1 MRHGIIQRGDLF
13 VVQRQFVSSFSLIKS
28 KIIAT
33 TYLLVGGKSISDL
46 DHFKIMLKYGLFDFV
61 CAKNQLKRNLA
72 DSKCVDKATA
82 CLLEDPYI
90 NADVLLGEQL
100 LSIYEMQPESVSI
113 AVLHP

>member
-1 MRHGIIQRGDLF
+1 MF
-13 VVQRQFVSSFSLIKS
+13 
-28 KIIAT
+28 
-33 TYLLVGGKSISDL
+33 KSIFVQIVAGLKDARNNDL
-46 DHFKIMLKYGLFDFV
+46 VKWLNYKIMLKYGLFDFV

-82 CLLEDPYI
+82 CLFEDPYN

-100 LSIYEMQPESVSI
+100 LSIYELQPESVSI